1 MYQAMSRTERY
12 RNSAQDDTHLKI
24 STGDI
29 VSYCQ
34 MQEVIDECNKMS
46 EGRFSVKTLP
56 MEYAK
61 SSPYLLSFMD
71 KYKLK
76 EKLVKAYVE
85 NPWNSNMQKQR
96 LLLKTNDIYKYNDI
110 PCLLYTSA
118 TSISSAPVIP
128 TNLQNTPRKRC

>member
-1 MYQAMSRTERY
+1 
-12 RNSAQDDTHLKI
+12 
-24 STGDI
+24 
-29 VSYCQ
+29 
-34 MQEVIDECNKMS
+34 
-46 EGRFSVKTLP
+46 

-110 PCLLYTSA
+110 PLCNAKLSKLSNILFDEKGEKHGEQLFLDSQRLTLITRYQPTTCL
-118 TSISSAPVIP
+118 
-128 TNLQNTPRKRC
+128 PRTMTFPRCWSFLHGKWYHV

>member
-1 MYQAMSRTERY
+1 MQQNER
-12 RNSAQDDTHLKI
+12 RKI
-24 STGDI
+24 
-29 VSYCQ
+29 Q
-34 MQEVIDECNKMS
+34 
-46 EGRFSVKTLP
+46 RKTLP
-56 MEYAK
+56 MGYAK

-110 PCLLYTSA
+110 PLCNAKLSKLSN
-118 TSISSAPVIP
+118 ILFDEKGEKHGEQLFWIP
-128 TNLQNTPRKRC
+128 ASRP